1 MDKWNNDEEWE
12 MDSEPMWK
20 RAVDFANKYHTK
32 AGQYRIG
39 KNGEKLPYI
48 THIQEVMRILINE
61 AKITD
66 DEVLTVAALHDV
78 IEDTECTFEI
88 VKKEFGEDIAEAVN
102 LLTRKEGQPFDE
114 YARNIFTN
122 QKFPWLGDIKLAD
135 RIHNLRT
142 YPEVGNK
149 GKVKYKYDETVRC
162 IKTYAEKQSPILNKK
177 LDESMQMIEDFLGD
191 DQFQH

>member
-1 MDKWNNDEEWE
+1 MDKWNNDEEW
-12 MDSEPMWK
+12 DVRQPMWK
-20 RAVDFANKYHTK
+20 KAIDFANKYHTK

-39 KNGEKLPYI
+39 KNDEKLPYI

-61 AKITD
+61 AKITSD
-66 DEVLTVAALHDV
+66 NILTVAALHDV
-78 IEDTECTFEI
+78 LEDTECTYE
-88 VKKEFGEDIAEAVN
+88 ELEETFGAHIAEPVD

-114 YARNIFTN
+114 YAKNIFTN
-122 QKFPWLGDIKLAD
+122 EKYPWVGTIKLAD

-142 YPEVGNK
+142 YPEVKDN

-162 IKTYAEKQSPILNKK
+162 IKPYAEKQSPILNKK

-191 DQFQH
+191 DQLQP